1 MTLAQCGTS
10 LDIQTSMEKRFFVYI
25 MASGPRGVLYIGMTS
40 DLAGRT
46 WEHRER
52 VLKGFTR
59 RYGAD
64 RLVYFEYH
72 DDAAV
77 AAQRERAMKRWRRHW
92 KIELIETDNP
102 TWRDLFGDVVR
113 ADGFEW

>member
-1 MTLAQCGTS
+1 MLIAQ
-10 LDIQTSMEKRFFVYI
+10 EKTYWVYI
-25 MASGPRGVLYIGMTS
+25 AASKPHGVLYVGTTS

-52 VLKGFTR
+52 VMNGFTK
-59 RYGAD
+59 RYWVG
-64 RLVYFEYH
+64 RLVYFEAH
-72 DDAAV
+72 DDAAT
-77 AAQRERAMKRWRRHW
+77 AAKRERAMKRWRRDW
-92 KIELIETDNP
+92 KIQLIEKDNP

>member
-1 MTLAQCGTS
+1 MPIAQDKTYS
-10 LDIQTSMEKRFFVYI
+10 VYVT
-25 MASGPRGVLYIGMTS
+25 ASKPHGVLYVGMTS

-52 VLKGFTR
+52 VMDGFTK
-59 RYGAD
+59 RYWVG
-64 RLVYFEYH
+64 RLVYFEAH
-72 DDAAV
+72 GDAEV
-77 AAQRERAMKRWRRHW
+77 AAKRERAMKRWRRAW
-92 KIELIETDNP
+92 KIQLIERDNP